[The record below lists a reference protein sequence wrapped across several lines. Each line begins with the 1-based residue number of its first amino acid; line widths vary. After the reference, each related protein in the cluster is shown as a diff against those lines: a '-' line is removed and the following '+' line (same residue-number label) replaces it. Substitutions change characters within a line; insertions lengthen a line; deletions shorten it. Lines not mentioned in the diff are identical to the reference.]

1 MSTPD
6 QFFGR
11 VSNWA
16 KKAKERRDA
25 VLKQAVQDMTNDMQQ
40 SRFKGGRMPVDQGF
54 LRNSAV
60 ANGHEFTPG
69 FTPGSSDPNVEG
81 GQGLVTAIIQWDPL
95 TEEFEFH
102 WVANYAVYMDA
113 KYGFYSLGVQRWPQW
128 VKDANKKVKQEY
140 TG

>member
-16 KKAKERRDA
+16 KKAKDRRDA
-25 VLKQAVQDMTNDMQQ
+25 VLKQAVQDMTNDMQTP
-40 SRFKGGRMPVDQGF
+40 RAKGGRMPVDTGF

-60 ANGHEFTPG
+60 ANGNEFTE
-69 FTPGSSDPNVEG
+69 S
-81 GQGLVTAIIQWDPL
+81 GQGLMVSLLRWNPEN
-95 TEEFEFH
+95 EEFEFH
-102 WVANYAVYMDA
+102 WIANYAVYMDA
-113 KYGFYSLGVQRWPQW
+113 KYGFYSLGIQRWPQW